1 MKQAEA
7 ATERVRRL
15 ATQIRSAA
23 DDQPPLKGT
32 GRGLVV
38 VAGGARIF
46 TNAYV
51 LLNVL
56 RHTLGS
62 SLPVELWYFGQ
73 AEISPAMAALLQPL
87 DVRLVDALPLIA
99 ATGAN
104 IRDGWQLK
112 SFALLHSRFAE
123 VLLLDADQVPVSD
136 PAGCFDWPQYAET
149 GAVFWPDIVDLRKD
163 NAIWPL
169 LGLEPRR
176 AVSLESGQLLVDRR
190 RHAAGLAA
198 AVRLNEAAEDIY
210 QLIYGDKDTYLL
222 AWQLLG
228 ASYAL
233 VPHRPYVDEFMLV
246 QRDFEG
252 NALFQHRTNAKW
264 QYGVE
269 QRELFGFQHQ
279 AACLA
284 ALAELERRWSGHVF
298 TPPDRGLDARD
309 IEQQLIAL
317 GPFVCEAGDEPA
329 FSIKFEPHAE
339 IGQGRAAD
347 RRHWWVE
354 ATADRVQ
361 LVLSGGDQQSYVLK
375 RGRDNLW
382 TGRRHRL
389 PTVNVSLTPEGRGEP
404 VASPDQSGLVDDL
417 LRAGGAFGGHGDPQ
431 PHLADALR
439 LLSEVVPGVRDRLRH
454 LARTQAD
461 EGVGERLRA
470 LAEGLGQLPAHRDV
484 DRSLKFEVGYI
495 HTEIPG

>member
-1 MKQAEA
+1 MNQADA
-7 ATERVRRL
+7 AAERVRQL
-15 ATQIRSAA
+15 ATQIRTAA
-23 DDQPPLKGT
+23 RDQPPLEGT

-51 LLNVL
+51 LLDVL
-56 RHTLGS
+56 RHALGS
-62 SLPVELWYFGQ
+62 SIPVELWYFGQ
-73 AEISPAMAALLQPL
+73 AEISPAMAALVQPL
-87 DVRLVDALPLIA
+87 DVRLVDAVPLIA

-104 IRDGWQLK
+104 IQDGWQLK

-136 PAGCFDWPQYAET
+136 PAACFDWPQYAET

-163 NAIWPL
+163 NGIWPM

-176 AVSLESGQLLVDRR
+176 AVSFESGQLLVDRR

-222 AWQLLG
+222 AWQMLG
-228 ASYAL
+228 APYAL

-264 QYGVE
+264 QYGAE

-284 ALAELERRWSGHVF
+284 ALAELERCWSGHVF
-298 TPPDRGLDARD
+298 TPPDRSLDARE
-309 IEQQLIAL
+309 IEQQLIAQ
-317 GPFVCEAGDEPA
+317 GPYVFEAGDEPA
-329 FSIKFEPHAE
+329 FSIKLEPQAE
-339 IGQGRAAD
+339 VGQGRAAD

-354 ATADRVQ
+354 ATGDKVR
-361 LVLSGGDQQSYVLK
+361 LILSGGDQQSYVLE
-375 RGRDNLW
+375 RGTDNLW
-382 TGRRHRL
+382 RGKRHRL
-389 PTVNVSLTPEGRGEP
+389 PTVNVSLVPGGRGQSVP
-404 VASPDQSGLVDDL
+404 SPDQPGLVDDL

-431 PHLADALR
+431 PRLADALR
-439 LLSEVVPGVRDRLRH
+439 LLSEVVPGVRDRLQY
-454 LARTQAD
+454 LAQTQPD
-461 EGVGERLRA
+461 QGIGERLRT
-470 LAEGLGQLPAHRDV
+470 LADGLGQPPMHRDV

-495 HTEIPG
+495 RAEIPG